1 MKKINFLWCG
11 LALLITGNASAQIIN
26 GSTEAIVQRS
36 KPASSSVAEVSSASS
51 TSETSASSPR
61 LVSREEVEA
70 LIAAEQPAV
79 AMTPEQKAEIDV
91 AAKKSMRNSVKK
103 QSVRERRDFIDVM
116 TNAEKIQKR
125 REALLNGQTE
135 AEAVRAEADVEKPT
149 FNPAQDSAMEQYLF
163 EKAKL
168 SEPPFMNETAP
179 VNE

>member
-1 MKKINFLWCG
+1 MSTPQPKYKRI
-11 LALLITGNASAQIIN
+11 LLKLSG
-26 GSTEAIVQRS
+26 
-36 KPASSSVAEVSSASS
+36 
-51 TSETSASSPR
+51 
-61 LVSREEVEA
+61 EA
-70 LIAAEQPAV
+70 LGGESNFGI
-79 AMTPEQKAEIDV
+79 
-91 AAKKSMRNSVKK
+91 S
-103 QSVRERRDFIDVM
+103 
-116 TNAEKIQKR
+116 AEKIQKR